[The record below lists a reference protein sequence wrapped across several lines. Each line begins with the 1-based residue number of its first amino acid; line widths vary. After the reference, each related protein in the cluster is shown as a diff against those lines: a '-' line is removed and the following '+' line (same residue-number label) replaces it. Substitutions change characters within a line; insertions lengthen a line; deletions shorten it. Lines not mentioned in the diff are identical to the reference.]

1 MYSRQER
8 QAIEDMNV
16 SDAVST
22 EVEQLKKKTR
32 TQLDLLKQ
40 QTERL
45 QLFDAQEDIDFAI
58 QWHEITSSQFSKLAF
73 AYGQKRWIER
83 QVLHAEVLAGALVVG
98 LVVHALAFF
107 ALVGAY
113 YQLSELLVEH
123 YQIEEG
129 NKDAIRQSMA
139 GLRQALHQAI
149 VSFNEMERKLDSAF
163 SAMEAQNE
171 TLSMSIAQLN
181 DEAARLH
188 AQVVG
193 LEGMVSQLQ
202 QQQQKILAT
211 TEKLNESGEAVSK
224 ELDALAVLILEKK
237 TALDLMSETMTTV
250 AQRLLTIERKASDN
264 EQVVNA
270 LSAEVNKQVQIAES
284 QANRCASLVKGLDAD
299 LERARVASKEKVNKA
314 DETIQSSQAL
324 RARAL
329 RALARKSS
337 PVLKDEDPPEQVRLS
352 PCA

>member
-8 QAIEDMNV
+8 QVIEDMN
-16 SDAVST
+16 AVST

-45 QLFDAQEDIDFAI
+45 KLFDAKEDIDFAI
-58 QWHEITSSQFSKLAF
+58 QWHEIRSSQFSKLAF
-73 AYGQKRWIER
+73 AYGQKSWIER

-113 YQLSELLVEH
+113 YKLSEILAEH

-163 SAMEAQNE
+163 SAMEQQNE
-171 TLSMSIAQLN
+171 TLSATIAQLN
-181 DEAARLH
+181 SEAARLH

-237 TALDLMSETMTTV
+237 TALDLMSDTMSHLASETASIRCDITTTRIR
-250 AQRLLTIERKASDN
+250 AKEEALLTKQQTRHCLSLEMKVDERCLTSN
-264 EQVVNA
+264 NA
-270 LSAEVNKQVQIAES
+270 AA
-284 QANRCASLVKGLDAD
+284 ALD
-299 LERARVASKEKVNKA
+299 ERIDKA
-314 DETIQSSQAL
+314 DKTIQSSQAL